1 MLVQWEGLSPDDTSW
16 ENWDQLCENYHL
28 EDKVV
33 LQGPTND
40 TKAGAVNREHKIE
53 VQTQKPRVQIAR
65 K

>member
-1 MLVQWEGLSPDDTSW
+1 MLVQWEGLSPDGTSW
-16 ENWDQLCENYHL
+16 EDWGQLWENYHL
-28 EDKVV
+28 EDKVG
-33 LQGPTND
+33 LQGPTNE